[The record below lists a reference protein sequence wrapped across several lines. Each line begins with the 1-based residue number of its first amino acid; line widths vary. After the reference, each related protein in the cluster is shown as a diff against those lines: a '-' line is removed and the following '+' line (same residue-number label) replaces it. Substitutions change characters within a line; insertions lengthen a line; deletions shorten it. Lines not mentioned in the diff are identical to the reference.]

1 MYELY
6 ITLSIFTFLHTVGLV
21 YTYIIIYINFLIFSN
36 EWDPMTEF
44 NSVDNKTIGTNSV
57 PIT

>member
-21 YTYIIIYINFLIFSN
+21 YTYIIIYINFLIF
-36 EWDPMTEF
+36 
-44 NSVDNKTIGTNSV
+44 
-57 PIT
+57 